1 MFYIRAR
8 SIKGHETSRGYAY
21 TAHLLQ
27 TGTDTHV
34 GIVENYG
41 NGGLTAFNAVDAH
54 AHKLVN
60 ALAEKHNVRVDQL
73 METYMDIA
81 EGNTEDP
88 IYPELFA
95 ELTSN

>member
-21 TAHLLQ
+21 TADLLQ
-27 TGTDTHV
+27 TGTDARA

-41 NGGLTAFNAVDAH
+41 NGGMTSFNAVDIQN
-54 AHKLVN
+54 HKLVN
-60 ALAEKHNVRVDQL
+60 ALAEKHGVRVDQL

-81 EGNTEDP
+81 EGNTDDP
-88 IYPELFA
+88 LYPELFA
-95 ELTSN
+95 KLTSN